1 MKTSI
6 ISKSCIK
13 KLDKAIEFELGHF
26 YLYKKLA
33 NAMQMKGYFGAQ
45 EYFLVESKEEEEHY
59 QKHVDFLNDEGVLA
73 TLPTLI
79 PESFEATTLM
89 EAIQN
94 AYVNE
99 LDLLMYYRAIW
110 NEEGKEYPEIAEH
123 LMFYLK
129 TQREAVGFY
138 GDLMATFESEAN
150 NPNINM
156 VIDQKL
162 GKLAK

>member
-1 MKTSI
+1 MKAPLIT
-6 ISKSCIK
+6 KSCIK

-33 NAMQMKGYFGAQ
+33 NSMQMLGYFGAQ
-45 EYFLVESKEEEEHY
+45 DYFLEESKEEAEHY
-59 QKHVDFLNDEGVLA
+59 QKHVDFLNDEGVMA
-73 TLPTLI
+73 TLPTLV
-79 PESFEATTLM
+79 PEQFESKTLM
-89 EAIQN
+89 DAIEN
-94 AYVNE
+94 AYANE
-99 LDLLMYYRAIW
+99 LDLLMYYRDLY

-138 GDLMATFESEAN
+138 GDIIAMFTSEKN

-156 VIDQKL
+156 IIDQKL